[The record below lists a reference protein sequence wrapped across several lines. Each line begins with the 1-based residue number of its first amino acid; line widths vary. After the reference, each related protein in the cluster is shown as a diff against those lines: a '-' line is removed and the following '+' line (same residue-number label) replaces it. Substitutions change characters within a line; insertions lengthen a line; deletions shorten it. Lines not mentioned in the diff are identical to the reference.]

1 MSLTQQQEL
10 ELLTNNIKTKIGA
23 LRLRGDNVDDFEEL
37 FEDYEKNGTT
47 MLELRLL
54 HEDVLRAWN
63 EFDE

>member
-63 EFDE
+63 EFDD

>member
-63 EFDE
+63 DFDE